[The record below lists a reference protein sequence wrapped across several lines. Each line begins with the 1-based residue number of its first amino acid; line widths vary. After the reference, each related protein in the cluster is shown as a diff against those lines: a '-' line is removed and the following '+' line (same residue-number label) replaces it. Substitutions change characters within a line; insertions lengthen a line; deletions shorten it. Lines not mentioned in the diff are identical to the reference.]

1 MRSMAGP
8 GRIGAVFT
16 RRLVPALISA
26 AGVTLLAA
34 GLLVLASP
42 SSALVGPGAPTAP
55 PSSAP
60 ASTLPSAND
69 SPSAPAASAAAASAS
84 PSASSS
90 SGPGPSTSGSPAAS
104 TPPAVATR
112 IVIPALKVDLPL
124 LAANGKFPLCN
135 VAQYWV
141 GRLGVGPEAVQPGEP
156 GTTWIFA
163 HAREGMFLPLL
174 DASQVNNGKAMIGY
188 AVQVYTSDSKVY
200 WYSIDTVKRHTAVT
214 DWSLGVAPPPGVS
227 RLVLQTSEGPLA
239 SSTKLQIGAS
249 LQLVQTADP
258 AEAHPTPR
266 PIVCS

>member
-1 MRSMAGP
+1 MAGP
-8 GRIGAVFT
+8 GRIGALFT

-34 GLLVLASP
+34 GLLVLAAP
-42 SSALVGPGAPTAP
+42 SSALVGPGTPTVP
-55 PSSAP
+55 PSSGP
-60 ASTLPSAND
+60 SSTLPSAT
-69 SPSAPAASAAAASAS
+69 SPSAQATSAF
-84 PSASSS
+84 ASSS
-90 SGPGPSTSGSPAAS
+90 PGPSTSGSPAAS
-104 TPPAVATR
+104 TAPAVATR
-112 IVIPALKVDLPL
+112 VVIPALKVDLPV

-141 GRLGVGPEAVQPGEP
+141 GRLGIGPEAVQPGEP

-188 AVQVYTSDSKVY
+188 VVQVYTSDSKVY

-227 RLVLQTSEGPLA
+227 RLVLQTSEGPLE
-239 SSTKLQIGAS
+239 SSTKLQVGAS
-249 LQLVQTADP
+249 LQLVQAADP